1 MPGFILKEFGMKQ
14 DLGPSAEKIWKEN
27 FDKDAEAVAAKRSV
41 TGGDRGW
48 RRGLHTV
55 QTVSDLILSD

>member
-1 MPGFILKEFGMKQ
+1 MKQ

-48 RRGLHTV
+48 RRGLHSV